1 MAKAPGT
8 ARLQRG
14 LDESL
19 GFLICD
25 TARFVKRALYARL
38 APWGIPGS
46 YWFLLRVLWREDGV
60 SQRELSERI
69 GVAEPSVV
77 VMLRGMERLDL
88 VRRERDE
95 ADRRKM
101 RVFLTEH
108 AVALEG
114 ELMAVAE
121 DVNHAMLRALAGEDD
136 SQVKAGLRVIREQL
150 AQACEGAGQPMTDEP
165 EDLPRGAAPPGA
177 QRSRAVHE

>member
-1 MAKAPGT
+1 MSRLT
-8 ARLQRG
+8 TDRLQPG

-25 TARFVKRALYARL
+25 TARFVKRVLYTRL

-46 YWFLLRVLWREDGV
+46 CWFLLRVLWQQDGI
-60 SQRELSERI
+60 SQRELSERL

-77 VMLRGMERLDL
+77 VMLRGLEKKDL

-95 ADRRKM
+95 EDRRKM
-101 RVFLTEH
+101 RVFLTER
-108 AVALEG
+108 AVALKG

-121 DVNHAMLRALAGEDD
+121 DVNHTMLRALSGKDEK
-136 SQVKAGLRVIREQL
+136 QVTTNLRSIREQL
-150 AQACEGAGQPMTDEP
+150 SASCEGSEIFD
-165 EDLPRGAAPPGA
+165 D
-177 QRSRAVHE
+177 